1 MRVIELDTAETF
13 YSLRHRLLNGGR
25 ERVVLVVPARG
36 AALRGGVDLPLLR
49 RLADRER
56 LEVGLVTADRDLARR
71 ARALGLPAFSSLALA
86 EHYRPGWWRGRRRA
100 ERLGFP
106 PGPVPDHPGLVSP
119 IGRSRRL
126 WRALL
131 LLLALA
137 LLAALPLAA
146 ALYFLPRATI
156 TLRPATQPAQAIVAL
171 TADPALTTAD
181 VAAAPAIPARPVAL
195 NLPWQATGPGVN
207 AAARQQMRAL
217 ALQALNAGAD
227 ARLAAR
233 LSPGERLVPGATR
246 VTVSDEQFASA
257 AGHTRLTLQ
266 AAISGLAVEET
277 AIVRLLFPQLAAALP
292 AGFTADPATLRLDLE
307 PGAGEGAFIATARAT
322 GQATLDPAALA
333 AQLAGQPFTEAAA
346 TLNALPLAEPPHID
360 AWPGWW
366 LSWFGRFPLRAER
379 ITIYVTE

>member
-25 ERVVLVVPARG
+25 GRIVLVVPARG
-36 AALRGGVDLPLLR
+36 GALRGGVDLPLLR

-56 LEVGLVTADRDLARR
+56 LEVGLVTTDRDLARQ

-106 PGPVPDHPGLVSP
+106 PGPVPDHPGVAATL
-119 IGRSRRL
+119 GRSRRL

-131 LLLALA
+131 LLLALL
-137 LLAALPLAA
+137 LLATLPLAA

-156 TLRPATQPAQAIVAL
+156 TLRPASQPAQVIVAL
-171 TADPALTTAD
+171 TADPALATAD
-181 VAAAPAIPARPVAL
+181 ATAPAIPARPVAL
-195 NLPWQATGPGVN
+195 SLPWEATGPGTN
-207 AAARQQMRAL
+207 AAARQQVRAL

-246 VTVSDEQFASA
+246 VTVSDEQFTA
-257 AGHTRLTLQ
+257 ANGDTRLTLQ
-266 AAISGLAVEET
+266 AAMSGLAVEEA

-292 AGFTADPATLRLDLE
+292 AGFVADPATLRLDLE
-307 PGAGEGAFIATARAT
+307 PGTGEGAFIATARAT
-322 GQATLDPAALA
+322 GRATLDPAALA
-333 AQLAGQPFTEAAA
+333 AQLAGQPFPDAAA
-346 TLNALPLAEPPHID
+346 MLNTLPLAEPPHFEV
-360 AWPGWW
+360 WPSWW
-366 LSWFGRFPLRAER
+366 LSWFKRFPLRSER
-379 ITIYVTE
+379 IQVEIAP